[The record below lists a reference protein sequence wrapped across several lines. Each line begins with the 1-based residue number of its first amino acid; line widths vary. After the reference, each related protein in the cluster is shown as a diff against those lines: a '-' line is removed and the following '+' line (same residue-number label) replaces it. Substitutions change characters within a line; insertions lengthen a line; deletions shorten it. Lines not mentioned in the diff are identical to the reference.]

1 VDDHQVLRRGLES
14 IVARHNLGEVCGEA
28 ENGEEAIRKVQEL
41 KPDLVTMDIS
51 MPILNGLE
59 SAREIRRL
67 APHVKIVIFTM
78 HDSTQMTELAR
89 KAGADV
95 VVDKFAAEKDLVQ
108 AIRQFTK

>member
-1 VDDHQVLRRGLES
+1 LS
-14 IVARHNLGEVCGEA
+14 S
-28 ENGEEAIRKVQEL
+28 GEESPTLFCAKDG
-41 KPDLVTMDIS
+41 P
-51 MPILNGLE
+51 PALNGLE

-95 VVDKFAAEKDLVQ
+95 VVDKFAAEKELVQ
-108 AIRQFTK
+108 AIRQFRK